1 MKKIAGY
8 LVIIMFIVAVIVMTY
23 FNIGINYITILAAVF
38 IIGIFVLLFEMK
50 SIDSRKMAGIA
61 ALAALGA
68 ASRVPFAAI
77 PGFQPT
83 TFITAVSGYVLG
95 PVNGFMVGSM
105 AAFISNFFL
114 GQGPW
119 TLWQMLGWGI
129 CGVFFGFLGMIKKRV
144 SRIPFTVICGI
155 WGYIYGIMLDMWYII
170 AFVKPIVFKTV
181 LAGFAAS
188 FYFDTLHAVGNILF
202 SAIFAEKFIKI
213 LSRYNKRYDVEYID

>member
-1 MKKIAGY
+1 MKKILGY
-8 LVIIMFIVAVIVMTY
+8 SIIGLFIISVIGMTY
-23 FNIGINYITILAAVF
+23 FNIGINYAAIIASIF
-38 IIGIFVLLFEMK
+38 IIGAFILLFEMK

-61 ALAALGA
+61 ALAALAA
-68 ASRVPFAAI
+68 ASRVPFAAL

-95 PVNGFMVGSM
+95 PVNGFMIGSL

-129 CGVFFGFLGMIKKRV
+129 CGVFFGIIGMINKK
-144 SRIPFTVICGI
+144 INKLIFTALCGI
-155 WGYIYGIMLDMWYII
+155 WGYIYGIILDMWYII
-170 AFVKPIVFKTV
+170 AFVKPIVLKTV

-188 FYFDTLHAVGNILF
+188 FYFDTLHAAGNILF
-202 SAIFAEKFIKI
+202 SIIFAEKFIKI
-213 LSRYNKRYDVEYID
+213 LSRYNKRYDVEYDE